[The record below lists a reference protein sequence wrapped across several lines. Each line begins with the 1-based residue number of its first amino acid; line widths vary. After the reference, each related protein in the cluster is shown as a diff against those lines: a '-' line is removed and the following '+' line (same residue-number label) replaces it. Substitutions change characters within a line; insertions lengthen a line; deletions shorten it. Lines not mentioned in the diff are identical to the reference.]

1 MLFWVI
7 VEADGKA
14 VAGWWWCCCCGWVR
28 CWRVEG
34 EDVEETLSCRMALLL
49 LL

>member
-1 MLFWVI
+1 MVVLLWVI

-14 VAGWWWCCCCGWVR
+14 VAGWWWWCCSGWVR
-28 CWRVEG
+28 CWRVEE
-34 EDVEETLSCRMALLL
+34 EDTLSCRMALLL